1 MTEVR
6 TDAVGTSAI
15 SLDAVRAWCVASS
28 QVLASAGVVVM
39 VVTAVLPLLDV
50 VIRLTAAH
58 SLIVFNE
65 IILLTF
71 SVAVSATI
79 PAGLARVGNLKI
91 DVLGRWLTGWLAA
104 WAEVAGAFILLAFYA
119 TLSCRLFLLATS

>member
-6 TDAVGTSAI
+6 TDAVAMSAF
-15 SLDAVRAWCVASS
+15 SLDALHEWCVKSTR
-28 QVLASAGVVVM
+28 VLASAGVVVM
-39 VVTAVLPLLDV
+39 VLTAVLTLTDVTIRIIASASLLALNEV
-50 VIRLTAAH
+50 V
-58 SLIVFNE
+58 
-65 IILLTF
+65 LLTF

-104 WAEVAGAFILLAFYA
+104 
-119 TLSCRLFLLATS
+119 